1 MTLAVLEKKMSNLS
15 AQQQQNVESYIDF
28 LLFQNSSRKQGA
40 RKPLDFSKYNTVTHV
55 CSSNIIWIVG
65 HFIWIK
71 VGIVN

>member
-55 CSSNIIWIVG
+55 WAEDAQNVVDKLRSNDR
-65 HFIWIK
+65 F
-71 VGIVN
+71 